1 MGLTIEK
8 EDRMMLIRNSNE
20 TDLVDVT
27 NLMDE
32 LGYETTVSEMENRLL
47 EIANNPDYHTIVAE
61 LDNEVV
67 GLLGLHLG
75 IAYEFSG
82 CYGRIVCL
90 VVNKQ
95 YRKNGIGKKL
105 IDRAKEIVSDR
116 DGNTL
121 VLNSG
126 NRIDREGAHKFYLD
140 NGFTAKSTGFI
151 MKFS

>member
-1 MGLTIEK
+1 
-8 EDRMMLIRNSNE
+8 MLIRNAIE
-20 TDLVDVT
+20 TDLVDIT
-27 NLMDE
+27 NLMAE
-32 LGYETTVSEMENRLL
+32 LGYETNISEMKNRLSKL
-47 EIANNPDYHTIVAE
+47 TNNPDYHTIVTE

-67 GLLGLHLG
+67 GMLGLHIGL
-75 IAYEFSG
+75 AYEFSG

-105 IDRAKEIVSDR
+105 IDRAKEIISER
-116 DGNTL
+116 NGNTL

-126 NRIDREGAHKFYLD
+126 NRKNREDAHKFYLD
-140 NGFTAKSTGFI
+140 NGFSAKSTGFV